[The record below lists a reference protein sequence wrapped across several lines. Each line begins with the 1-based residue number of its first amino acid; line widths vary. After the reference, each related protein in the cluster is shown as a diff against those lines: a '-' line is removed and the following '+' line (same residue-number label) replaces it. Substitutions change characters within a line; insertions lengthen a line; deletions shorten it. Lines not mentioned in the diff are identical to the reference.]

1 MFSSML
7 VPLNR
12 AARGVF
18 AIGLLVAILMPAPAL
33 AQQAS
38 LNASGWLPGPNAS
51 GDASYSGSVDQPA
64 NAGFST
70 LSGWVV
76 DTTAAGWSGI
86 DQVQVWDGLMDLGG
100 QLVANGAIQLNRPD
114 VATTLNNPFWA
125 ASGYSASVPG
135 LSRKP
140 AFYVYAHTP
149 AKGWWYQQ
157 VLPAA
162 PAPLSAQGITLDIET
177 PTPLGTVH
185 SATPFAVT
193 GFALDRTAGPNQG
206 TGIDRVQ
213 VYLDGDRTS
222 GIYIGDATLGGPDK
236 FAATTGSQFTNAGWR
251 LTFQPNSWMPNLS
264 DNQVS
269 KLTVYAR
276 SSVTGQEMVQQTS
289 IVISVP

>member
-1 MFSSML
+1 ML
-7 VPLNR
+7 KRTVRVVL
-12 AARGVF
+12 AV
-18 AIGLLVAILMPAPAL
+18 GLFLAVLMPGPAQ
-33 AQQAS
+33 AQQVS
-38 LNASGWLPGPNAS
+38 LNASTWLPGPNAS
-51 GDASYSGSVDQPA
+51 GDDTYSGSVDQPSSA
-64 NAGFST
+64 AFST

-76 DTTAAGWSGI
+76 DTTAEGWSGI

-100 QLVANGAIQLNRPD
+100 QLVANGAFQLNRPD

-162 PAPLSAQGITLDIET
+162 PAPQSAQGITLDIET
-177 PTPLGTVH
+177 PTSLGTVH
-185 SATPFAVT
+185 SATPFAIT

-206 TGIDRVQ
+206 TGVDRVQ

-222 GIYIGDATLGGPDK
+222 GIYIGDATLGGLDK
-236 FAATTGSQFTNAGWR
+236 FAATIGSQFSNAGWR
-251 LTFQPNSWMPNLS
+251 LPFQPNSWLPNLS
-264 DNQVS
+264 DNQIS
-269 KLTVYAR
+269 KLTVYAH